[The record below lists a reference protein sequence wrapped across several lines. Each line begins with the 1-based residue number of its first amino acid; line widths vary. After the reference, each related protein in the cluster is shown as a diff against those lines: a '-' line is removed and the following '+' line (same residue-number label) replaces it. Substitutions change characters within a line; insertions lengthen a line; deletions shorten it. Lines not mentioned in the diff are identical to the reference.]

1 MHPVICIEHKSP
13 QHWIKSGVIYNCD
26 ASRAYVRHAIGQ
38 LLAGICHSCLFGI
51 FGTRKPATGDDENHQ
66 VFMYMFIVHVDLHVG
81 MIYFSSIFMMFWQT
95 LKWKLVR
102 DQPRI
107 RTFARS
113 GEWGIL
119 NRLMRR
125 LSRHWPQKCMFST
138 VTTDARVLLLWQRLL
153 RAATIHFLKCFWN
166 RTDRALINAN

>member
-66 VFMYMFIVHVDLHVG
+66 EVFMYMFIVHVDLHVG
-81 MIYFSSIFMMFWQT
+81 MIFSLYFYDVLTDFEMEISPWSTQNPYVY
-95 LKWKLVR
+95 KG
-102 DQPRI
+102 
-107 RTFARS
+107 S
-113 GEWGIL
+113 IL
-119 NRLMRR
+119 NRLMRQ